1 MALFFFAFLQ
11 ICFYHSW
18 FGILEARGLL
28 AVGTK
33 DLNEALILGLRLCF
47 LFPFFY
53 SEEVV
58 PLMQKEPHDVGW
70 HDTRRHEKKFPFNS
84 ILVLIIWE
92 GFLLH
97 SIRRAEIG
105 FGFSGYQEMDSVK
118 RRIVSV
124 IE

>member
-1 MALFFFAFLQ
+1 MDTTELGAVIIKKRVWRCFFFAFLQ
-11 ICFYHSW
+11 IWFYHSW

-33 DLNEALILGLRLCF
+33 DLNEALILGLRCVF

-70 HDTRRHEKKFPFNS
+70 HDTRRHEKK
-84 ILVLIIWE
+84 IL
-92 GFLLH
+92 
-97 SIRRAEIG
+97 STAY
-105 FGFSGYQEMDSVK
+105 FS
-118 RRIVSV
+118 
-124 IE
+124 